1 MAKRGKTGSHPQPK
15 QQPSPAYSQALRLYW
30 RGEKESALAA
40 LSDSL
45 AEDGV
50 VQPEALH
57 RLWIEILAENQDPGS
72 LRLLLEYLNR
82 QVDFQHPSW
91 IPTFSLI
98 GLIHYE
104 LGEREAAQIIQ
115 RSLRRHAAHPYCREL
130 DLVLS
135 LADDE
140 AKALHLGR
148 LLVRQSTDYF
158 HHKRCILLS
167 HQQGQFAL
175 TQRLLSQLEA
185 VFGSQPLRS
194 EIAFHDAFGQKNYR
208 QAWQHALALR
218 QEFPVHAE
226 YQFFYAYTSYL
237 IDRNKLALHE
247 FLQLNRRHEA
257 EDPDVLSLIGAA
269 LLHDGKEPSPRAK
282 ARSCHYL
289 QRAIARLKAMGLPT
303 AYPQNLLHRIEGTA
317 VVNSGRYWIVKL
329 SPRQCLELYNRP
341 LERLSYLHRAMG
353 DHVKKGD
360 FCFFMSESRVA
371 DENNVGLWKM
381 VALFQAVSDPEWH
394 PLHRWQTALKLHY
407 RLDVGIPIEI
417 EGNQT
422 HPRERTQG
430 PQRYGL
436 LEIDSTALHY
446 IEESIRDFTLEDEI
460 YSQVFAPIRRVS
472 AY

>member
-353 DHVKKGD
+353 DHVKRGTSAFLCPKVESPMKTTWACGKWWH
-360 FCFFMSESRVA
+360 CFRLYLIPNGILCIVGKQLSNSIIVSTWGYRSKSKA
-371 DENNVGLWKM
+371 IKHTPEN
-381 VALFQAVSDPEWH
+381 
-394 PLHRWQTALKLHY
+394 ALKVPSVMVCWKLTQ
-407 RLDVGIPIEI
+407 RLCTTSRKVSE
-417 EGNQT
+417 T
-422 HPRERTQG
+422 LRWKTR
-430 PQRYGL
+430 
-436 LEIDSTALHY
+436 STAKSLHL
-446 IEESIRDFTLEDEI
+446 F
-460 YSQVFAPIRRVS
+460 VA
-472 AY
+472 